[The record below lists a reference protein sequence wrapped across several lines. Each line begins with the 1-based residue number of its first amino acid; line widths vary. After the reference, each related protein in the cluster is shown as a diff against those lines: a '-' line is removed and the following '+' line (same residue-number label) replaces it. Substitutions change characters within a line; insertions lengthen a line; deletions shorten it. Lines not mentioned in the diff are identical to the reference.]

1 MAEPELYMKCDYVA
15 VDYSVG
21 DTWCTATVADLY
33 RPRVN
38 KDAFWRAVRAREMRD
53 KDYRGG

>member
-1 MAEPELYMKCDYVA
+1 MSQPTSYVYCQYWNDGYAEN
-15 VDYSVG
+15 
-21 DTWCTATVADLY
+21 DTDCRGAIEDLY

-53 KDYRGG
+53 RDYRS

>member
-1 MAEPELYMKCDYVA
+1 MAEAQLYMKCDYVA

-21 DTWCTATVADLY
+21 DTWCEATVADLY

-38 KDAFWRAVRAREMRD
+38 KDAFWRAVRAREMLDR
-53 KDYRGG
+53 DYRS

>member
-1 MAEPELYMKCDYVA
+1 MPQPTSYTTCGYWNDGYAE
-15 VDYSVG
+15 G
-21 DTWCTATVADLY
+21 DADCYGAIEDLY

-53 KDYRGG
+53 KDYRN